1 MHPDQ
6 IRLLCAYNDWAN
18 RHILDHAG
26 RLTPAELHT
35 PDGGSF
41 GSVHATLVHM
51 MDVEWSWLD
60 EIWRGNARSVI
71 FNPADHAD
79 VGAIRA
85 RWATAEAA
93 LRAFIADLAAEG
105 ENSPHRVIVY
115 QGDAGAV
122 RRRPLW
128 QLMLHLVNHGT
139 QHRAEIAAALTRF
152 GHSPGDL
159 DMTRYLNLRE
169 MGE

>member
-6 IRLLCAYNDWAN
+6 LRLLYAYNDWAN
-18 RHILDHAG
+18 RRILDHAE
-26 RLTPAELHT
+26 RLAPAHLHA
-35 PDGGSF
+35 PDTGAY
-41 GSVHATLVHM
+41 GSVHATLVHV
-51 MDVEWSWLD
+51 MDAEWSWLD
-60 EIWRGNARSVI
+60 ERWRGNPASVV
-71 FNPADHAD
+71 FDAADYPD

-85 RWATAEAA
+85 RWAPVEAS
-93 LRAFIADLAAEG
+93 LQAFIADLAAEG

-139 QHRAEIAAALTRF
+139 QHRAEIAAMLTRF

-159 DMTRYLNLRE
+159 DLTRYLNSRD
-169 MGE
+169 GAA